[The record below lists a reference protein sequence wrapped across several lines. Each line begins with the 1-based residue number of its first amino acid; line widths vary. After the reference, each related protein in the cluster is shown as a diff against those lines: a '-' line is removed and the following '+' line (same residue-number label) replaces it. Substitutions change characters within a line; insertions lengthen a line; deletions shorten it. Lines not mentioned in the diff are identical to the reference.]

1 MPPVVDV
8 IGLVETQR
16 KLEQVV
22 ADIRGGEFLQGMRD
36 ATLMVSRS
44 AKERAPVDTGR
55 LRATLTP
62 EIRRE
67 GNTTLGV
74 VGSNV
79 KYAAAA
85 ELGSKPHWPPL
96 KALENWA
103 RRHGTT
109 AYVVA
114 RAIARHGTKAKK
126 FLQGAFEEN
135 KDAIV
140 KRLGDVVGKIV
151 KK

>member
-1 MPPVVDV
+1 VPPVVDV
-8 IGLVETQR
+8 KGLVETQR
-16 KLEQVV
+16 KLEQTI
-22 ADIRGGEFLQGMRD
+22 ADLRGDAFLQGMRD

-55 LRATLTP
+55 LRATITP

-79 KYAAAA
+79 KYAAAV
-85 ELGSKPHWPPL
+85 ELGSKPHFPPL
-96 KALENWA
+96 AALENWA

-114 RAIARHGTKAKK
+114 RAIARRGTKAKR
-126 FLQGAFEEN
+126 FLQGAFDEN

-140 KRLGDVVGKIV
+140 RKLGDVVGRIV
-151 KK
+151 NK